1 MKLLV
6 LGKGKT
12 GALVAEVAREG
23 GHQVTVLDSAS
34 NRDAAGLTA
43 AEALAPIDVVIDFT
57 TPAAVLGNI
66 AACTRAK
73 KAMVV
78 GTTGWYA
85 ELERVRKSVEQSGTG
100 FVYGSNFSV
109 GVNVFFEAVR
119 AAGIAANKGYVAQI
133 VERHHAQKKDAPSG
147 TAATMQRLIKEA
159 SGVAPE
165 ITSIREGDVV
175 GTHVL
180 LLDSANDTMMF
191 THDAKS
197 RRGFAEGAVR
207 AAQWVREQRGFYDF
221 RDIFKQL

>member
-1 MKLLV
+1 MKVLV

-12 GALVAEVAREG
+12 GALVAEIARDG

-34 NRDAAGLTA
+34 NTNAAGLTA
-43 AEALAPIDVVIDFT
+43 DALAPTDVVIDFT

-66 AACTRAK
+66 AACLRAK

-78 GTTGWYA
+78 GTTGWYG
-85 ELERVRKSVEQSGTG
+85 ELEHVRKSVEQNGTG

-109 GVNVFFEAVR
+109 GVNVFFAAVQ
-119 AAGIAANKGYVAQI
+119 AAGIAPSQGYVAQI

-180 LLDSANDTMMF
+180 LLDSANDTLMF

-207 AAQWVREQRGFYDF
+207 AAQWVRDKRGFYEF
-221 RDIFKQL
+221 RDIFQQL

>member
-23 GHQVTVLDSAS
+23 GHQVTVLDGAS
-34 NRDAAGLTA
+34 NANAAGLTA
-43 AEALAPIDVVIDFT
+43 DALAPIDVVIDFT

-66 AACTRAK
+66 SACLRAK

-78 GTTGWYA
+78 GTTGWYG
-85 ELERVRKSVEQSGTG
+85 ELEHVRKAVEESGVG

-109 GVNVFFEAVR
+109 GVNVFFAAVR
-119 AAGIAANKGYVAQI
+119 AAGIAPSHGYVAQI
-133 VERHHAQKKDAPSG
+133 VERHHTQKKDAPSG

-159 SGVAPE
+159 SGIAPE

-180 LLDSANDTMMF
+180 LLDSANDTLMF

-207 AAQWVREQRGFYDF
+207 AAQWVRDQRGFFEF
-221 RDIFKQL
+221 RDIFQQL